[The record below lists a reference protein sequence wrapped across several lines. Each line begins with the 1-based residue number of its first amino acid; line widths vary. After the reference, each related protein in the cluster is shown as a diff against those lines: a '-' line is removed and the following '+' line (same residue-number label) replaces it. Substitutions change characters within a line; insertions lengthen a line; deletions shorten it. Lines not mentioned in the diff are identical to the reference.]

1 MFFVVGVSQ
10 PAACS
15 FSTFFSSAAF
25 VKLKLTVISTFRL
38 MILILLW
45 VMACARVDQCETSV
59 GEKGVGR
66 ILGVALVQDGFDL
79 HPAFS

>member
-1 MFFVVGVSQ
+1 
-10 PAACS
+10 
-15 FSTFFSSAAF
+15 
-25 VKLKLTVISTFRL
+25 